1 MNRRQIA
8 AWCLYDFANSS
19 YSAVIAGT
27 IFARY
32 YTQVIV
38 GNEAGLGDLWWGRA
52 QSLSMLF
59 VALSSPYL
67 GGLADAG
74 GYRRRLF
81 ITYTWLTI
89 LCVGSLTVLRPG
101 MVLLG
106 FALATLANI
115 GQEGAM
121 VFYNSYLPLIA
132 PAGTEGRV
140 SGWGYAVGYAG
151 SIVALLAVLPFT
163 DPFRGDAIWLLV
175 VAHYAVFSLP
185 AFLWLPRDRRARL
198 GLGEAARQGF
208 EMSRRVLGELWRR
221 PNARRFLM
229 AYLFYEDGVN
239 TVIVF
244 SSVYAAQTLGFENQ
258 ELVLLYI
265 LVQASALVGAMLLA
279 RPTDTKGPR
288 FVVVGSLVLWCVVV
302 SAAYF
307 VQSKGQFWTVA
318 VVAGLGLGS
327 VQAASRALYARF
339 IPAGEEDRYFGLYAL
354 VGKSAAIMGP
364 ILFGEVSHR
373 FGCQRPAIL
382 SVAVLFLAG
391 LALLWKV
398 RVEERV
404 A

>member
-1 MNRRQIA
+1 MKRRQIA

-19 YSAVIAGT
+19 YSAVIAAT

-89 LCVGSLTVLRPG
+89 LCVASITVLRPG

-132 PAGTEGRV
+132 PAGTTGRV

-151 SIVALLAVLPFT
+151 SIAALVAVLPFAN
-163 DPFRGDAIWLLV
+163 PFRGDAIWLLV
-175 VAHYAVFSLP
+175 VAQYAVFSLP
-185 AFLWLPRDRRARL
+185 AFLWLPRDRRERL

-221 PNARRFLM
+221 PSARRFLM

-279 RPTDTKGPR
+279 RPTDTKGPK
-288 FVVVGSLVLWCVVV
+288 FVVAGSLVLWCVVV

-318 VVAGLGLGS
+318 VIAGLGLGS

-339 IPAGEEDRYFGLYAL
+339 IPAGEENRYFGLYAL
-354 VGKSAAIMGP
+354 VGKSAAILGP
-364 ILFGEVSHR
+364 VMFGEVSHR
-373 FGCQRPAIL
+373 FGSQRPAIL
-382 SVAVLFLAG
+382 SVSVLFVTG

-398 RVEERV
+398 RVEERT

>member
-19 YSAVIAGT
+19 YSAVIAAT

-89 LCVGSLTVLRPG
+89 LCVASLTVLRPG

-106 FALATLANI
+106 FALAALANV

-132 PAGTEGRV
+132 PAGAEGRV

-151 SIVALLAVLPFT
+151 SIAALVAALPFT
-163 DPFRGDAIWLLV
+163 KPFRGDAIWLLV
-175 VAHYAVFSLP
+175 VVQYAVFSLP
-185 AFLWLPRDRRARL
+185 AFLWLPRDRRV

-221 PNARRFLM
+221 PSARRFLM
-229 AYLFYEDGVN
+229 AY
-239 TVIVF
+239 
-244 SSVYAAQTLGFENQ
+244 
-258 ELVLLYI
+258 
-265 LVQASALVGAMLLA
+265 
-279 RPTDTKGPR
+279 
-288 FVVVGSLVLWCVVV
+288 
-302 SAAYF
+302 
-307 VQSKGQFWTVA
+307 
-318 VVAGLGLGS
+318 
-327 VQAASRALYARF
+327 
-339 IPAGEEDRYFGLYAL
+339 
-354 VGKSAAIMGP
+354 
-364 ILFGEVSHR
+364 
-373 FGCQRPAIL
+373 
-382 SVAVLFLAG
+382 
-391 LALLWKV
+391 
-398 RVEERV
+398 
-404 A
+404 